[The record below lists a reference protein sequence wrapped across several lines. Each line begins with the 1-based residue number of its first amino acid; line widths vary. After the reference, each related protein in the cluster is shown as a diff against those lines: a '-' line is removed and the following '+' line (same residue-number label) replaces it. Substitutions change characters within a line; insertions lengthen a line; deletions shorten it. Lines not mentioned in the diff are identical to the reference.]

1 MDWQT
6 VINISLG
13 SMMGIVGWFAREIW
27 ETIKDL
33 RREIH
38 ELDQKMHK
46 DFVRRDDFKDAMA
59 EHKRDMQRGFDEVK
73 ELIGAVFKRV
83 DNKQDRT

>member
-6 VINISLG
+6 VINLSLG
-13 SMMGIVGWFAREIW
+13 TMMGLIGWFAREIW

-33 RREIH
+33 RKEIKD
-38 ELDQKMHK
+38 LDRKMHN

-59 EHKRDMQRGFDEVK
+59 EHKKDMQRGFDEVK
-73 ELIGAVFKRV
+73 DLIGTLFKQ
-83 DNKQDRT
+83 KQDRT

>member
-6 VINISLG
+6 IINLGLG
-13 SMMGIVGWFAREIW
+13 SIMGLIGWFAREIW

-33 RREIH
+33 RKEIKD
-38 ELDQKMHK
+38 LDRKMHQ

-59 EHKRDMQRGFDEVK
+59 EHKKDMQRGFDEVK
-73 ELIGAVFKRV
+73 ELIGTLFKQ
-83 DNKQDRT
+83 KQDRT

>member
-6 VINISLG
+6 VINLSLG
-13 SMMGIVGWFAREIW
+13 TMMGLIGWFAREIW

-33 RREIH
+33 RKEIKD
-38 ELDQKMHK
+38 LDRKMHN

-59 EHKRDMQRGFDEVK
+59 EHKKDMQRGFDEVK
-73 ELIGAVFKRV
+73 DLIGTLFKQ
-83 DNKQDRT
+83 KQDRP

>member
-6 VINISLG
+6 VINIGLG
-13 SMMGIVGWFAREIW
+13 TMMGLVGWFAREIW

-33 RREIH
+33 RKEIRD
-38 ELDQKMHK
+38 LDQKMHK

-59 EHKRDMQRGFDEVK
+59 DHKKDMQRGFDEVK
-73 ELIGAVFKRV
+73 ELIGAVFKRL
-83 DNKQDRT
+83 DQKQDRP